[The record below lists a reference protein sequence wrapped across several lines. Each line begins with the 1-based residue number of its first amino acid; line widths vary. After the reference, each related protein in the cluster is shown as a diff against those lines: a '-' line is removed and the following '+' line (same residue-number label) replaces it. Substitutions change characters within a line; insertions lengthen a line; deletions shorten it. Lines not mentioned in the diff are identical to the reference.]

1 MLGKIYKD
9 GKELSVG
16 QWQKMALARIFY
28 RNRPIMVLDEPTASI
43 DAEAEQHIFKRLT
56 DLSKTTTA
64 ILISHRFSTVRHADK
79 ICVIEDGILSEYGN
93 HNELM
98 HLQGTYARL
107 FNLQAEGYK

>member
-1 MLGKIYKD
+1 
-9 GKELSVG
+9 
-16 QWQKMALARIFY
+16 MALARIFY